1 MSTNET
7 PIPPDFAEVVAVL
20 LDVSRSQASLYARF
34 GGQMW
39 SDQRADHEARMLR
52 ATAMLERLGVP
63 PVLKDAQAA

>member
-1 MSTNET
+1 MSTREIS
-7 PIPPDFAEVVAVL
+7 IPPDLSEVVAVL
-20 LDVSRSQASLYARF
+20 IDVSRSQASLFTRF

-39 SDQRADHEARMLR
+39 SDQRADHEAKMLR